1 MNRETERQLKIILKG
16 VEEILSEQEL
26 EDKLSHSLS
35 TGTPLKIKAGFDP
48 TAPDLHLGHTVL
60 IQKMRDFQKLGH
72 EVNFLI
78 GDFTGLIG
86 DPSGRSEIRKP
97 LSPEQVLENAK
108 TYEKQ
113 IFKILEPGKTR
124 IVFNSQWMKKVSS
137 MDLIRLCSKQTV
149 ARMLERDDF
158 QNRFKNHLPISI
170 HEFIYPLI
178 QGYDSVMMKADVE
191 LGGTDQRFNLLMGR
205 ELQKGYG
212 QSPQVVIMM
221 PILEGLDGVQ
231 KMSKSLGNYIG
242 IDEPP
247 EEIYGKLMSMD
258 DQLMMRYYNLLT
270 DKEPEELEE
279 LSLNISE
286 GKIHPKDAKKRLA
299 FNLVERYH
307 GRSMAEEAQERFEK
321 IHEKRGVP
329 DDIPVYIPPVKE
341 NVWLVKFVVDRGLVQ
356 SSSQARRMIKQGAIT
371 IDGEKVLDEN
381 ITIDLSQPS
390 VIKVGKRNFLKIQPE

>member
-1 MNRETERQLKIILKG
+1 MHREIEYQLRIILKG
-16 VEEILSEQEL
+16 VEEIFSEQEL
-26 EDKLSHSLS
+26 KNKLSHSLS
-35 TGTPLKIKAGFDP
+35 KGMPLKIKAGFDP

-158 QNRFKNHLPISI
+158 QKRFKKHLPISI

-178 QGYDSVMMKADVE
+178 QGYDSVMMNADVE

-205 ELQKGYG
+205 ELQKDYG

-221 PILEGLDGVQ
+221 PILEGLDGIQ

-258 DQLMMRYYNLLT
+258 DQLMMRYYHLLT
-270 DKEPEELEE
+270 DMKPEELDE
-279 LSLNISE
+279 LSLKISE
-286 GKIHPKDAKKRLA
+286 GTIHPKDAKKKLA

-307 GRSMAEEAQERFEK
+307 GTNMAEEAQERFEK
-321 IHEKRGVP
+321 IHEKRGIP
-329 DDIPVYIPPVKE
+329 DDIPVFTPPVQE
-341 NVWLVKFVVDRGLVQ
+341 SVWLVKFIVERGLVQ

-381 ITIDLSQPS
+381 ITIDLSRPS
-390 VIKVGKRNFLKIQPE
+390 IIKVGKRNFLKIQPN